1 MSEEIYW
8 QQGDQRAY
16 PPLRGRRTADAVVIG
31 GGLTGLTVALWLC
44 RAGLRVILLEARTLG
59 SGSTAC
65 CLGRVS
71 LMGGTSLAKLDKCFG
86 QEWASA
92 CASARQNAFY
102 ALQEFSRE
110 EKAAWDWR
118 SLDDR
123 MLGVGKTL
131 SREADALRRAGVP
144 VETEKT
150 FSARF
155 TGEDSLVLRNM
166 AALHPLRYLR
176 FLARQGEKR
185 GLKIFEHSRVV
196 ALETNLASTERG
208 SVQAPYIVVATGY
221 PIVNT
226 PGWYFLRTIQR
237 KGCLLPLENA
247 AGLEEMLGD
256 LDGRFA
262 LRPIR
267 NGALAQLTLSRVGE
281 ISHRPPTELYRERLA
296 PYLESLPTGQ
306 WYGGTEVYSAD
317 GLPYIGP
324 YGRRTPNLFVAAAYG
339 GQGILGS
346 ITAAQLDA
354 FHFAFGKI
362 GELIELDESE
372 FETFS
377 AIAGCGVAYVYMFID
392 AMARAGLKNGLSKQK
407 ALSIA
412 ASAVMGSAKLVS
424 ESGMHPYALID
435 SVTTPGGTTIEG
447 VLTLQRC
454 GFESAVH
461 AAIQASID
469 KELGMK

>member
-71 LMGGTSLAKLDKCFG
+71 LMGGTSLAKLDKRFG
-86 QEWASA
+86 QEWAAA

-281 ISHRPPTELYRERLA
+281 IFHRPPTELYRERLA

-324 YGRRTPNLFVAAAYG
+324 YGCRTPNLFVAAAYG

-346 ITAAQLDA
+346 ITAAQLISARILGLRCEGDFVFSGQRKTA
-354 FHFAFGKI
+354 FSQMEAVKTSFSI
-362 GELIELDESE
+362 GTRYIGGIFRIHAPHCPHL
-372 FETFS
+372 
-377 AIAGCGVAYVYMFID
+377 GCRMRFNPSSRLWECPCHGSRFDGIGHW
-392 AMARAGLKNGLSKQK
+392 RNG
-407 ALSIA
+407 
-412 ASAVMGSAKLVS
+412 
-424 ESGMHPYALID
+424 P
-435 SVTTPGGTTIEG
+435 
-447 VLTLQRC
+447 
-454 GFESAVH
+454 AVH
-461 AAIQASID
+461 DAIIRRR
-469 KELGMK
+469 

>member
-44 RAGLRVILLEARTLG
+44 RAGLRVFLLEARTLG

-86 QEWASA
+86 QEWAAA

-110 EKAAWDWR
+110 EKATWDWR

-267 NGALAQLTLSRVGE
+267 NGVLAQLTLSRVGE

-346 ITAAQLDA
+346 ITAAQLISARILGLRCEGDFVFSGQRKTA
-354 FHFAFGKI
+354 VSQMEAVKTVFSI
-362 GELIELDESE
+362 GTRYIGGIFRIHAPHCPHL
-372 FETFS
+372 
-377 AIAGCGVAYVYMFID
+377 GCRMRFNPSSRLWECPCHGSRFDGIGHW
-392 AMARAGLKNGLSKQK
+392 RNG
-407 ALSIA
+407 
-412 ASAVMGSAKLVS
+412 
-424 ESGMHPYALID
+424 P
-435 SVTTPGGTTIEG
+435 
-447 VLTLQRC
+447 
-454 GFESAVH
+454 AVH
-461 AAIQASID
+461 DAIIRRR
-469 KELGMK
+469 

>member
-71 LMGGTSLAKLDKCFG
+71 LMGGTSLAKLDKRFG
-86 QEWASA
+86 QEWAAA

-346 ITAAQLDA
+346 ITAAQLISARILGLRCEGDFVFSGQRKTA
-354 FHFAFGKI
+354 VSHMEAVKTSFSI
-362 GELIELDESE
+362 GTRYIGGIFRIHAPHCPHL
-372 FETFS
+372 
-377 AIAGCGVAYVYMFID
+377 GCRMRFNPSSRLWECPCHGSRFDGIGHW
-392 AMARAGLKNGLSKQK
+392 RNG
-407 ALSIA
+407 
-412 ASAVMGSAKLVS
+412 
-424 ESGMHPYALID
+424 P
-435 SVTTPGGTTIEG
+435 
-447 VLTLQRC
+447 
-454 GFESAVH
+454 AVH
-461 AAIQASID
+461 DAIIRRR
-469 KELGMK
+469 